1 MRLGPFDRISA
12 RNGHFEQ
19 DVKYGAKNQF
29 LWKTK
34 LISFLKKCLVGHLTH
49 FGDGVNFRGS
59 TLTLA
64 AEAKVFW
71 LSWYNYSLLRASVQ
85 HIGNWSELDR
95 CFNKLILSFIE
106 SGLRPI
112 HEGKKGKGKGKFQL
126 TGVCFSHHSSR
137 LLTWL
142 KFKVTPVT
150 RKWFYNG
157 FATST

>member
-29 LWKTK
+29 LWKTE

-64 AEAKVFW
+64 PEAKVF
-71 LSWYNYSLLRASVQ
+71 
-85 HIGNWSELDR
+85 
-95 CFNKLILSFIE
+95 
-106 SGLRPI
+106 
-112 HEGKKGKGKGKFQL
+112 
-126 TGVCFSHHSSR
+126 
-137 LLTWL
+137 
-142 KFKVTPVT
+142 
-150 RKWFYNG
+150 
-157 FATST
+157 

>member
-34 LISFLKKCLVGHLTH
+34 IISFLKKCLVGHLTH

-85 HIGNWSELDR
+85 HIVNWSEPTGAS
-95 CFNKLILSFIE
+95 ISSFIE